1 MAARLERGF
10 GLIVYAVLALGIL
23 GTLAGIGYSI
33 RKAGADAVRAEW
45 GEANRKAQEEQ
56 AAREMA
62 AALTARTAAGELAAA
77 QQKGAEYAAKWRKA
91 RAEAQK
97 PLASCP
103 QSPTGNAARPDEATP
118 SPSGLR
124 FSWRFVSLYDL
135 AWTGKAGEPVLPDP
149 TPGTVSDPDTPS
161 PIGAEAVLDNHAA
174 NADLCSSDRRKLDAL
189 IGQIER
195 LRAGWK

>member
-1 MAARLERGF
+1 MNQRGF
-10 GLIVYAVLALGIL
+10 SLIIYAVLALAIL

-33 RKAGADAVRAEW
+33 RKAGMDAVRAEW
-45 GEANRKAQEEQ
+45 AAANAKAQDEQ
-56 AAREMA
+56 RAREMA
-62 AALTARTAAGELAAA
+62 AALIARTAAGELAAS

-103 QSPTGNAARPDEATP
+103 GTPRSDATRPDEATP

-124 FSWRFVSLYDL
+124 FSWRFVSLYDR

-161 PIGAEAVLDNHAA
+161 PIGADQVLDNHAA

-189 IGQIER
+189 ITQIER

>member
-1 MAARLERGF
+1 MALRQRGF
-10 GLIVYAVLALGIL
+10 GLIVYAVLALAIL
-23 GTLAGIGYSI
+23 GTLSGIAYKI
-33 RKAGADAVRAEW
+33 RESGKDSVRLEW
-45 GEANRKAQEEQ
+45 ESANRKAQEEQ
-56 AAREMA
+56 AAREA
-62 AALTARTAAGELAAA
+62 AARKTAAKSASDLAAA

-91 RAEAQK
+91 RAEATK

-103 QSPTGNAARPDEATP
+103 ESPRSDATRPDEATP

-124 FSWRFVSLYDL
+124 FSWRFVSLHDR

-189 IGQIER
+189 ITQIER